1 MNLLEHYIHSYF
13 DVPTSSLSKIA
24 SLFKTETLAKGEYF
38 SKTGGKCRRM
48 SFVNEGLV
56 RIFVSLED
64 KDVTQW
70 ISKSGYFVTDL
81 SAFMFDEPARWNIQA
96 LTETKV
102 YSIYQSDYQKIGEI
116 VPEWHAL
123 ERRFL
128 ASCFTTL
135 EDRVFSHLSMS
146 AEERY
151 LHFFENNKELFNE
164 VQLKYLASMLG
175 MTPETLSRIRANAGT
190 DHRPSKTS
198 DGSPPI

>member
-13 DVPTSSLSKIA
+13 EIPSESLSKIA
-24 SLFKTETLAKGEYF
+24 SLFRTETLGKGEYF
-38 SKTGGKCRRM
+38 SQTGGKCRRL

-56 RIFVSLED
+56 RMFVSLEE

-96 LTETKV
+96 LTETRLF
-102 YSIYQSDYQKIGEI
+102 SIYQSDYQKIGDL
-116 VPEWHAL
+116 VPEWHEL
-123 ERRFL
+123 EKRFL
-128 ASCFTTL
+128 ARCFTTL

-151 LHFFENNKELFNE
+151 LHFFENNKDLFQE
-164 VQLKYLASMLG
+164 VPLQYLASVLG
-175 MTPETLSRIRANAGT
+175 MTPETLSRVRSMQGRT
-190 DHRPSKTS
+190 TVRPK
-198 DGSPPI
+198 